1 MAATTRHFEYGDKE
15 LAHLRE
21 RERDPALGLVIEEI
35 GMVERLVLPDL
46 FEALV
51 NQIIS
56 QQISTKGAMTIWN
69 RLVEKL
75 GEVTPAAIDKAPVK
89 TIQKCGMSMR
99 KVSYMKELSRGV
111 LDGSIDLECL
121 HNESDEEVCR
131 RLVTIKGIGAWTA
144 EMLLIFSMQRPDVF
158 SWGDIAIHRG
168 LRMLHRHRR
177 ITLRLFN
184 KYRRR
189 YSPYASV
196 AGLYLWEI
204 AGGRCGR
211 LKDPAPLSDAQKKIR
226 ARASRKRARLDR
238 ERAAT
243 ADAREKGQPS

>member
-1 MAATTRHFEYGDKE
+1 MAVTTRHFEYGEKE
-15 LAHLRE
+15 LAYLRD
-21 RERDPALGLVIEEI
+21 RDPALGNAIEEI

-69 RLVEKL
+69 RLVERL
-75 GEVTPAAIDKAPVK
+75 GAVTPGTIDQASVK

-99 KVSYMKELSRGV
+99 KVAYMKELSRGV
-111 LDGSIDLECL
+111 LDGELDLERL
-121 HNESDEEVCR
+121 HDASDEEVCR
-131 RLVTIKGIGAWTA
+131 RLVTIKGIGTWTA

-177 ITLRLFN
+177 ITPQLFN

-196 AGLYLWEI
+196 AGIYFWEI
-204 AGGRCGR
+204 AGGRCER

-226 ARASRKRARLDR
+226 ARASRKRARSNR
-238 ERAAT
+238 EREDT
-243 ADAREKGQPS
+243 AVTRENGRSS